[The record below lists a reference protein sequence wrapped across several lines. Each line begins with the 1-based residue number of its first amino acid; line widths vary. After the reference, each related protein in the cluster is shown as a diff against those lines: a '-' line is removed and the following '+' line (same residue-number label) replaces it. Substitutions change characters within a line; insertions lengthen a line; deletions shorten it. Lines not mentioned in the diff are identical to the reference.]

1 MTQLQVSVVIVSR
14 QRPEELTLCLKAL
27 ARLSYPTYELI
38 VVADPAGLKAVE
50 QLPFSPMI
58 KTVPFDEANIA
69 AARNRGASQA
79 AGEIVAFIDDDAQP
93 ETRWLDH
100 LTAPFADPAVAA
112 AGGHVLGRNGISLQW
127 GGRIIDHRGHEQDLP
142 LTGENAT
149 ILTPPSGTAV
159 KTEGTNMAVR
169 RSVLA
174 QMGGFD
180 PAFKFY
186 LDETDLNMRLGNMGV
201 STAIVPLAQ
210 VHHGYAASNTRR
222 KDRAVRDLHQIAASR
237 AVFLRKHCPELDHSP
252 LLDADFDE
260 QRTRINSQL
269 VKGLLEP
276 RDIRRLVKSWQ
287 TGIEDGRMRPL
298 THPWPL
304 PAAQSDFLPFQP
316 LSSGG
321 VRIIKGFLANAAKL
335 RAQAAAAVAEE
346 CSVSLFLFSRTTL
359 YQTVRFHPDGYW
371 EQAGGLWGKSARTDS
386 LFSPWRLASRVNRE
400 MDRIG
405 RSRF

>member
-1 MTQLQVSVVIVSR
+1 MTQTPVSVVIVSR

-50 QLPFSPMI
+50 QLPFSQMI
-58 KTVPFDEANIA
+58 KSVPFDEANIA
-69 AARNRGASQA
+69 AARNRGAIQA
-79 AGEIVAFIDDDAQP
+79 AGDVVAFIDDDAQP

-100 LTAPFADPAVAA
+100 LTAPFVDPAVAA

-142 LTGENAT
+142 LAGENAT

-159 KTEGTNMAVR
+159 KTEGTNMAIR
-169 RSVLA
+169 RDVLA

-186 LDETDLNMRLGNMGV
+186 LDETDLNMRLGNMGG

-237 AVFLRKHCPELDHSP
+237 AVFLRKHCPELDHGP
-252 LLDADFDE
+252 LLDSDFGE
-260 QRTRINSQL
+260 QRSRIISQL
-269 VKGLLEP
+269 IKGLLEP
-276 RDIRRLVKSWQ
+276 RDIRRLVKSWHA
-287 TGIEDGRMRPL
+287 GIEDGKTRPL

-304 PAAQSDFLPFQP
+304 PEAQSEFLPFRS

-321 VRIIKGFLANAAKL
+321 VQIIKGFLSNAAKL
-335 RAQAAAAVAEE
+335 RAQAAEAAAEGRN
-346 CSVSLFLFSRTTL
+346 VSLFLFSRTTL
-359 YQTVRFHPDGYW
+359 YQTVRFHPEGYW
-371 EQAGGLWGKSARTDS
+371 EQVGGLWGKSTRTDS

-400 MDRIG
+400 VDRIG